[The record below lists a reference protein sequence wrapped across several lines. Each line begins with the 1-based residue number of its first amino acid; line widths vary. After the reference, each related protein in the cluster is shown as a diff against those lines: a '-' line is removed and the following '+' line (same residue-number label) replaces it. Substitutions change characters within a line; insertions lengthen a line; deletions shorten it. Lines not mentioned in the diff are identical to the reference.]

1 MMMEDRNVI
10 VRNGGGSIGTAS
22 LIALLIIAGLIAL
35 IVWQPWNGTV
45 TLRSTT
51 TTTQLDGTSG
61 TR

>member
-1 MMMEDRNVI
+1 MMEDRNVI

-22 LIALLIIAGLIAL
+22 LVALLIIAGLIAL

>member
-1 MMMEDRNVI
+1 MMEDRNVI

-22 LIALLIIAGLIAL
+22 LVALLIIAGLIAL
-35 IVWQPWNGTV
+35 IVWQPWYGTV